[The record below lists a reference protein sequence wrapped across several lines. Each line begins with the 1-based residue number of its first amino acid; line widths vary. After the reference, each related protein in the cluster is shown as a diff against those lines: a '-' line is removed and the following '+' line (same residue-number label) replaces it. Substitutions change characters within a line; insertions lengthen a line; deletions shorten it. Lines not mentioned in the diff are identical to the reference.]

1 MNHTRWIGLVFL
13 FAIAWA
19 TPLPQLYDQ
28 LAPKLEAARTELK
41 QDPAASLQ
49 AIDDAL
55 NIFRNGA
62 EGIPEALSEG
72 VVQALNNARIAVSRK
87 SAADLESQLWV
98 VRGSL
103 GKMLYEAMFQAAY
116 EGKTDEALALL
127 DRLVEITAR
136 TPDLKQK
143 AIPLIKAGDVDRLRT
158 LFERAYAEAI
168 YKTLELAR
176 KRDKVAS
183 SFALTAKAYGLYL
196 VVQDSPRIDNVAKDF
211 IDALAALQQGDR
223 DTFNQKTAALMAAAQ
238 KFFHAAGG
246 PAVAAQPT
254 TPAIET
260 PAASEQPSV
269 APAEQPAAAPAP
281 APAPATPA
289 TTAPEAAP
297 AATPKPAQ
305 TTPAPSK
312 PAPKVKAGAL
322 INPLEQLEED
332 LTFLIGDKKKVEKVA
347 NLLAQSGIYSYTDWH
362 NSLLMTR
369 GLVATAIPYTA
380 TGNPDEAK
388 KYLSYARSRY
398 IYEVSPLVLAISPK
412 TDSTILELFDMLIE
426 GVGLRTS
433 DVNMVINQLMAAEQ
447 TVLGEKFFAGKP
459 FKIAWAIE
467 RATFGLPRAIFFII
481 VGVLA
486 LFPIYLIYLAFG
498 GRNLYWRL
506 LGLAFFF
513 LLLPALLEAVAYFGD
528 ILGTYGGVPS
538 LHHLSAASIMQ
549 NILAQ
554 MAWSLLIFLVVVF
567 ASWGLRGIAIQ
578 FGLIQDRRQPATTMQ
593 TGVGSTDEVNP
604 TLTSETIVE
613 WDEEF

>member
-1 MNHTRWIGLVFL
+1 MNHTRWIVLVFL

-28 LAPKLEAARTELK
+28 MAPKLEAARTELSK
-41 QDPAASLQ
+41 DPAASLQ

-103 GKMLYEAMFQAAY
+103 GKMLYEEMFKATY

-127 DRLVEITAR
+127 DRLIEATAR

-143 AIPLIKAGDVDRLRT
+143 AIPLIKAGDVDNLRT

-196 VVQDSPRIDNVAKDF
+196 VVQDSPRIDNLAKDF
-211 IDALAALQQGDR
+211 IEALSDLQKGDR
-223 DTFNQKTAALMAAAQ
+223 DAFNQKTAALMAAAQ
-238 KFFHAAGG
+238 DFFRAAGG
-246 PAVAAQPT
+246 PVAGK
-254 TPAIET
+254 
-260 PAASEQPSV
+260 PAAA
-269 APAEQPAAAPAP
+269 APVKTAAEAEQPAAPTAEPTGATAPAPEKTTATPAP
-281 APAPATPA
+281 APTPTAKPAA
-289 TTAPEAAP
+289 AAP
-297 AATPKPAQ
+297 QAGAA
-305 TTPAPSK
+305 APQ
-312 PAPKVKAGAL
+312 VKAQAL
-322 INPLEQLEED
+322 VNPLEQLEQD
-332 LTFLIGDKKKVEKVA
+332 LTFLIGNEKEAKKVA
-347 NLLAQSGIYSYTDWH
+347 NLLAQSGIHSYTDWH

-388 KYLSYARSRY
+388 KYLSYARNRY
-398 IYEVSPLVLAISPK
+398 IYEVSPLVAAIAPK
-412 TDSTILELFDMLIE
+412 TDTTIVDMFDRLIG

-433 DVNMVINQLMAAEQ
+433 DVNMIIDLLMGAEQ
-447 TVLGEKFFAGKP
+447 QVLGEQFFAKTP
-459 FKIAWAIE
+459 FNITLAIE

-486 LFPIYLIYLAFG
+486 IFPLYLIYLAFG

-513 LLLPALLEAVAYFGD
+513 LLLPALLEGIAYFGD
-528 ILGTYGGVPS
+528 IMGTYGGVPA
-538 LHHLSAASIMQ
+538 LHRLSAASIMQ

-578 FGLIQDRRQPATTMQ
+578 FGLIQDRRQPSTTMQ
-593 TGVGSTDEVNP
+593 TGVTSTSEANP

>member
-19 TPLPQLYDQ
+19 MPLPQLYDQ

-72 VVQALNNARIAVSRK
+72 VVQALNNARIAISRK
-87 SAADLESQLWV
+87 SEADLESQLWV

-103 GKMLYEAMFQAAY
+103 GKMLYEAMFQATFK
-116 EGKTDEALALL
+116 GNTDEALALL

-143 AIPLIKAGDVDRLRT
+143 AIPLIKAGDVDKLRT

-176 KRDKVAS
+176 KREKVAS

-211 IDALAALQQGDR
+211 IDALSALQQGDR
-223 DTFNQKTAALMAAAQ
+223 DTFNQKTAALMATAQ
-238 KFFHAAGG
+238 KFFRAAGG
-246 PAVAAQPT
+246 PLAAT
-254 TPAIET
+254 TEAAPAQSAT
-260 PAASEQPSV
+260 EQPQAEA
-269 APAEQPAAAPAP
+269 APAQKPAPVAKPAPTPAAAPAAA
-281 APAPATPA
+281 APK
-289 TTAPEAAP
+289 P
-297 AATPKPAQ
+297 AATPAPASSA
-305 TTPAPSK
+305 PA
-312 PAPKVKAGAL
+312 AATKVTAKAL
-322 INPLEQLEED
+322 VNPLEQLEQD
-332 LTFLIGDKKKVEKVA
+332 LTFLIGNKKKVKQVA

-369 GLVATAIPYTA
+369 GLLATAIPYTA

-388 KYLSYARSRY
+388 KYLTYARSRY
-398 IYEVSPLVLAISPK
+398 VYEVSPLVQAIAPQ
-412 TDSTILELFDMLIE
+412 TDSLIVEMFDRLQN

-433 DVNMVINQLMAAEQ
+433 DLNLIIDLLMGAEQ
-447 TVLGEKFFAGKP
+447 HVMGEEFFAKTP
-459 FKIAWAIE
+459 LKIALAIE

-486 LFPIYLIYLAFG
+486 LFPLYLIYLAFG

-513 LLLPALLEAVAYFGD
+513 LLLPALLEGIAYFGD
-528 ILGTYGGVPS
+528 VLGTYGGVPA
-538 LHHLSAASIMQ
+538 LHRLSSASIMQ

-554 MAWSLLIFLVVVF
+554 MAWSLLILLVVVF

-578 FGLIQDRRQPATTMQ
+578 FGLIQDRRQPSTTMQ
-593 TGVGSTDEVNP
+593 TGVSSTSEANP

>member
-19 TPLPQLYDQ
+19 MPLPQLYDQ

-72 VVQALNNARIAVSRK
+72 VVQALNNARIAISRK
-87 SAADLESQLWV
+87 SEADLESQLWV

-103 GKMLYEAMFQAAY
+103 GKMLYEAMFQATFK
-116 EGKTDEALALL
+116 GNTDEALALL

-143 AIPLIKAGDVDRLRT
+143 AIPLIKAGDVDKLRT

-176 KRDKVAS
+176 KREKVAS

-211 IDALAALQQGDR
+211 IDALSALQQGDR
-223 DTFNQKTAALMAAAQ
+223 DTFNQKTAALMATAQ
-238 KFFHAAGG
+238 KFFRAAGG
-246 PAVAAQPT
+246 PLAAT
-254 TPAIET
+254 TEAAPAQSAT
-260 PAASEQPSV
+260 EQPQAEA
-269 APAEQPAAAPAP
+269 APAQKPAPVAKPAPTPAAAPAAA
-281 APAPATPA
+281 APK
-289 TTAPEAAP
+289 P
-297 AATPKPAQ
+297 AATPAPASSA
-305 TTPAPSK
+305 PA
-312 PAPKVKAGAL
+312 AATKVTAKAL
-322 INPLEQLEED
+322 INPLEQLEQD
-332 LTFLIGDKKKVEKVA
+332 LTFLIGNKKKVKQVA

-388 KYLSYARSRY
+388 KYLTYARSRY
-398 IYEVSPLVLAISPK
+398 VYEVSPLVQAVAEPTDK
-412 TDSTILELFDMLIE
+412 TIIDMFDRLIN

-433 DVNMVINQLMAAEQ
+433 DVNMIIDLLMGAEQ
-447 TVLGEKFFAGKP
+447 RVLGEEFFAQTP
-459 FKIAWAIE
+459 FKVALAIE
-467 RATFGLPRAIFFII
+467 KATFGLPRAIFFII

-486 LFPIYLIYLAFG
+486 LFPLYLIYLAFG

-513 LLLPALLEAVAYFGD
+513 LLLPALLEGIAYFGD
-528 ILGTYGGVPS
+528 VLGTYGGVPA
-538 LHHLSAASIMQ
+538 LHRLSSASIMQ

-578 FGLIQDRRQPATTMQ
+578 FGLIQDRRQPSTTMQ
-593 TGVGSTDEVNP
+593 TGVSSTSEANP

>member
-41 QDPAASLQ
+41 TDPAASLQ

-55 NIFRNGA
+55 NIFRSGA
-62 EGIPEALSEG
+62 EDIPEALSEG
-72 VVQALNNARIAVSRK
+72 VVQALNNARIAISRR
-87 SAADLESQLWV
+87 SEADLESQLWV

-103 GKMLYEAMFQAAY
+103 GKMLYEAMFKATY
-116 EGKTDEALALL
+116 EGNTDEALALL
-127 DRLVEITAR
+127 DRLIEITAR

-143 AIPLIKAGDVDRLRT
+143 AIPLIKAGDVDNLRT

-176 KRDKVAS
+176 KRTNIAS

-196 VVQDSPRIDNVAKDF
+196 VVQDSPRIDNLAQDF
-211 IDALAALQQGDR
+211 IDALSALQKGDR
-223 DTFNQKTAALMAAAQ
+223 DTFNQKTAKLMAEAQ
-238 KFFHAAGG
+238 KFFRAAGG
-246 PAVAAQPT
+246 PVAATTAVASPTATQEPAAQPT
-254 TPAIET
+254 
-260 PAASEQPSV
+260 
-269 APAEQPAAAPAP
+269 AEEAPAP
-281 APAPATPA
+281 APAATSKPAAPVAATAQPAAAKPAPAPA
-289 TTAPEAAP
+289 TTSQS
-297 AATPKPAQ
+297 T
-305 TTPAPSK
+305 
-312 PAPKVKAGAL
+312 KVTADRL
-322 INPLEQLEED
+322 INPVEQLEQD
-332 LTFLIGDKKKVEKVA
+332 LTFLIGNEKKAKKVA
-347 NLLAQSGIYSYTDWH
+347 SLLAQSGIYSYTDWH

-369 GLVATAIPYTA
+369 GLVATAIPYVA
-380 TGNPDEAK
+380 TGNPDEAD
-388 KYLSYARSRY
+388 KYLEYARSRY
-398 IYEVSPLVLAISPK
+398 VYEVSPLVQAITPE
-412 TDSTILELFDMLIE
+412 TDATIIEMFDRMIG

-433 DVNMVINQLMAAEQ
+433 DVNMIINQLMAAEQ
-447 TVLGEKFFAGKP
+447 KVLGQDFFAEKP
-459 FKIAWAIE
+459 FSIAWAIE
-467 RATFGLPRAIFFII
+467 RVTFGLPRAIFFII

-486 LFPIYLIYLAFG
+486 LFPIYLIWLAFG

-513 LLLPALLEAVAYFGD
+513 LLLPALFEAIGYFGD
-528 ILGTYGGVPS
+528 ILGSYGGVPS
-538 LHHLSAASIMQ
+538 LHRLSATSIMQ

-554 MAWSLLIFLVVVF
+554 MTWSLLIFLVVVF

-578 FGLIQDRRQPATTMQ
+578 FGLIQDRRQPSTTMQ
-593 TGVGSTDEVNP
+593 TGVTSTSENNP